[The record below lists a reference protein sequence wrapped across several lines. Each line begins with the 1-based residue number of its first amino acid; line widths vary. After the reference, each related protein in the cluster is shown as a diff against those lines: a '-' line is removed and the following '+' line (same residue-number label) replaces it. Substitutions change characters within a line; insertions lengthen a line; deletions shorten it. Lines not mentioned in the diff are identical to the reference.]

1 MLLKW
6 QMLLLVLML
15 LLAFATGWWA
25 RDALAAIDRMEEA
38 ARQAQAMREAVA
50 GARAEE
56 QRLQKVTND
65 ALEKQA
71 RDSARV
77 AANLAAELHGLRD
90 RAERAERMSADSRAA
105 CAGAD
110 GRELS
115 RPDAEFLARLAARA
129 DEQRAALSA
138 CYAVLD
144 GLQND
149 RKK

>member
-25 RDALAAIDRMEEA
+25 RDTLAAIDRMEEA
-38 ARQAQAMREAVA
+38 VRQAQAMREAVQ

-71 RDSARV
+71 RDAARV

-144 GLQND
+144 AVTGGQN
-149 RKK
+149 R